1 MANATGGAYNTRNI
15 IVGAAR
21 LFLSGGNGINRPD
34 LSSSAVLPFGY
45 MNQGTNTSTST
56 ASTTSAIQSLV
67 GTAST
72 FWRDLGYTNNGLE
85 VSYEPTYSDVM
96 VDQLLDAAR
105 LFRQQVKV
113 VLKTEMT
120 EGTLENLHFALG
132 QQDSYLA
139 YKQDGT
145 SQAVQTFSVTDT
157 GSKSVL
163 SLNGSS
169 LGDSAIDRTIVA
181 VGNAPGFMG
190 ATYNP
195 AIQTSAASGTGY
207 TSGSVGTGTTL
218 DASGRQK
225 KERVYIARK
234 IVQVETVAH
243 ALKRDAVTVFP
254 VNFRCLPDAD
264 RDDADGSE
272 YGFII
277 DRVYGT

>member
-1 MANATGGAYNTRNI
+1 MATATGGAFNTRNI

-56 ASTTSAIQSLV
+56 ASTKGAIESLV
-67 GTAST
+67 GTASLY
-72 FWRDLGYTNNGLE
+72 WRDLGYTNNGLE

-113 VLKTEMT
+113 VLKTEMS

-132 QQDSYLA
+132 QQDSYLT
-139 YKQDGT
+139 YKSDGT
-145 SQAVQTFSVTDT
+145 AQAVQTFSVTDG

-163 SLNGSS
+163 TLNGSS
-169 LGDSAIDRTIVA
+169 LGDAPIDRTIVA
-181 VGNAPGFMG
+181 VGNAPGFQG
-190 ATYNP
+190 STYSS
-195 AIQTSAASGTGY
+195 AIQTSATSP
-207 TSGSVGTGTTL
+207 SGSVATGTPL
-218 DASGRQK
+218 DASAKQK
-225 KERVYIARK
+225 KERVYVARK

-243 ALKRDAVTVFP
+243 SLKRDAVTVFP

-277 DRVYGT
+277 DRVYGA

>member
-1 MANATGGAYNTRNI
+1 MANATGGAFNTRNI

-21 LFLSGGNGINRPD
+21 LFLSGGNGVNRPD

-45 MNQGTNTSTST
+45 MNQGTNTSTT
-56 ASTTSAIQSLV
+56 AASTVSSISTLL
-67 GTAST
+67 GTASVY
-72 FWRDLGYTNNGLE
+72 WRDLGYTNNGLE
-85 VSYEPTYSDVM
+85 VSYEPSYSDVM

-132 QQDSYLA
+132 QQDSYMT
-139 YKQDGT
+139 YKSDGT
-145 SQAVQTFSVTDT
+145 GQAVQTFSVDT
-157 GSKSVL
+157 GGSKSVL

-169 LGDSAIDRTIVA
+169 LGDSPIDRTIVA
-181 VGNAPGFMG
+181 VGNAPGFQG
-190 ATYNP
+190 ATYSP
-195 AIQTSAASGTGY
+195 AIQTSAT
-207 TSGSVGTGTTL
+207 TPSGSVATGVNL

-225 KERVYIARK
+225 KERVYVARK
-234 IVQVETVAH
+234 VVQVETVAH

-277 DRVYGT
+277 DRVYG